1 LETLPSAKVKAGAMP
16 RIARSFVLIVATSSA
31 LVSVSAPTRA
41 ASPAGAAMM
50 TSTRPLAAGVDLST
64 FRVST
69 ATGTAGGDLVT
80 VNLAEPGVSVG
91 LLHPASVAAREQ
103 VSAMTADAHAVAGI
117 NADFFNIDESQHP
130 GVAATGSSDGPEIS
144 AGQPLKAAVP
154 DAQRFGPGLAP
165 GTSTRDVVGLG
176 TDGRARLDSL
186 HLEGTAI
193 SPRGRFALAGFNQ
206 YALAQNGI
214 EAFTSAWGTV
224 SRERAVCGSDVL
236 RADPCVADAAEVT
249 VSQGRVVAV
258 SANPGEGAI
267 APGSTVLV
275 GRESGADKL
284 RTFHVGDPIS
294 VVYQLA
300 GSGPV
305 PFRFAVGGAPI
316 LRAGETLPG
325 VNATTAATRT
335 AAGVSADGQRLY
347 LVVLDGVSE
356 TSSGMTL
363 AQLADLLAGFGAS
376 DGVNFDGGGSST
388 CAVRLPGSTEVTVV
402 NDHPNGVAERAV
414 ANGIGVFSS

>member
-1 LETLPSAKVKAGAMP
+1 MP
-16 RIARSFVLIVATSSA
+16 RIARSFVLFVAASSA
-31 LVSVSAPTRA
+31 LVSAPTGA
-41 ASPAGAAMM
+41 ASPADAATI
-50 TSTRPLAAGVDLST
+50 TSTRPLASGVDVST
-64 FRVST
+64 FRVAAGS
-69 ATGTAGGDLVT
+69 GTASGDLVT
-80 VNLAEPGVSVG
+80 VNLADPHVSVG
-91 LLHPASVAAREQ
+91 LLHPASVAARAQ

-117 NADFFNIDESQHP
+117 NADFFDIDESQHP

-144 AGQPLKAAVP
+144 AGRPLKAAVP

-165 GTSTRDVVGLG
+165 GTSTRDVVGVG
-176 TDGRARLDSL
+176 TDGRARLDTL
-186 HLEGTAI
+186 RVEGTVI
-193 SPRGRFALAGFNQ
+193 SPRGRFALAGLNQ
-206 YALAQNGI
+206 YAVAQNGI
-214 EAFTSAWGTV
+214 DAFTSAWGSV

-236 RADPCVADAAEVT
+236 RADPCVTDAAEVT

-258 SANPGEGAI
+258 SASPGDGAI

-275 GRESGADKL
+275 GRESGADEL
-284 RTFHVGDPIS
+284 RTFHVGDPVS
-294 VVYQLA
+294 FAYKLA

-325 VNATTAATRT
+325 VNAATAATRT

-363 AQLADLLAGFGAS
+363 TELADVLAGFGAS
-376 DGVNFDGGGSST
+376 DGVNLDGGGSST
-388 CAVRLPGSTEVTVV
+388 CAVRLAGSTVVTVV